1 MVVAEVV
8 SEVAVGDVA
17 LVAGALEVEEDRQ
30 VRRVLAL
37 AIDDLLK
44 VGIVYFLMM
53 IFKNKRQFYT

>member
-37 AIDDLLK
+37 AIDNLLK
-44 VGIVYFLMM
+44 VDIYSLMM
-53 IFKNKRQFYT
+53 IFEKRILCMA